1 MTTFAYI
8 PFMPD
13 WIEFVAFA
21 AGTWCYGYV
30 KGARRKRLPRG
41 V

>member
-1 MTTFAYI
+1 MNVFAYI
-8 PFMPD
+8 PFVPD
-13 WIEFVAFA
+13 FLEFVAVF